1 MNIHPLHD
9 RTDTYADPDLLDDI
23 HVVTVYLPEVQRPRP
38 ITGRATWATATKK
51 REKKGGK

>member
-38 ITGRATWATATKK
+38 ITGRASWGTATKK